1 MAAYDQFDDLAL
13 QLPLEAVLPVFAATD
28 TAQMA
33 QTAMHAPGNPERI
46 ILWPLDL
53 GGISAHRF
61 TSESYSVNPY
71 FLLPLPT
78 LPASRPMISAATAIR
93 KITRKPFPRLFGL
106 GVAVPTVI
114 WGLLAKRRPIMA
126 TMAMPSTRPGMIP
139 RNRSVGGPV
148 VLKALLPT
156 RNPRTMAAI
165 RAIIATTSTW
175 LGPGAGGRVLGP
187 TAPSVRKFVP

>member
-13 QLPLEAVLPVFAATD
+13 HLPLEAVLPVFATTD
-28 TAQMA
+28 TAHVT
-33 QTAMHAPGNPERI
+33 QTAMHTLWNPEGI
-46 ILWPLDL
+46 ILWLLDL

-61 TSESYSVNPY
+61 TSESYSVNSYFPLHY

-114 WGLLAKRRPIMA
+114 WGLLAKRRPI
-126 TMAMPSTRPGMIP
+126 
-139 RNRSVGGPV
+139 
-148 VLKALLPT
+148 
-156 RNPRTMAAI
+156 
-165 RAIIATTSTW
+165 RAIIDTTSTW
-175 LGPGAGGRVLGP
+175 FWPGAGGGVLGP